1 MCKKLI
7 FLVSFVVM
15 IGLVG
20 NAFATE
26 RHVGP
31 GYRLTTL
38 EAAFNASSAGDI
50 ITVHE
55 NTDGSAKRY
64 TFSGGWMKSDDSK
77 HNITF
82 RAYHDGTKYD
92 NIILNSPME
101 VAYKTGYTFEGF
113 IHGDNPGNFHH
124 GFIQWDRAG
133 FTGGWHMIKNC
144 IFANLNTQGVYYY
157 ATASSLN
164 WNTTIENCT
173 FVNITADNGLDMGKY
188 CYDWTV
194 KDCLFVNM
202 KGWDQATSQWSNVV
216 AVEYDT
222 GKDLC
227 YLDYCSFYNN
237 QADFEPLD
245 PTRLHDR
252 SMARY
257 GLWTT
262 TDKPVQF
269 ANITDPC
276 NELFGYLTFNNHY
289 AIQHGDSDGSYRGAR
304 PTPEP
309 ATIALL
315 GLGGL
320 VLLRKRR

>member
-7 FLVSFVVM
+7 FLISFVVM
-15 IGLVG
+15 LGLIGS
-20 NAFATE
+20 AFATE

-31 GYRLTTL
+31 GERLTTL

-77 HNITF
+77 HDITF

-194 KDCLFVNM
+194 KDCLFQNVKYWNQEVT
-202 KGWDQATSQWSNVV
+202 DWSGYALRARNGSDVY
-216 AVEYDT
+216 A
-222 GKDLC
+222 
-227 YLDYCSFYNN
+227 DYCSFYNN
-237 QADFEPLD
+237 GNNLGGGQA
-245 PTRLHDR
+245 H
-252 SMARY
+252 Y
-257 GLWTT
+257 GIWST
-262 TDKPVQF
+262 TDKPIEF
-269 ANITDPC
+269 ANSSQPD

-320 VLLRKRR
+320 VLLRKKR